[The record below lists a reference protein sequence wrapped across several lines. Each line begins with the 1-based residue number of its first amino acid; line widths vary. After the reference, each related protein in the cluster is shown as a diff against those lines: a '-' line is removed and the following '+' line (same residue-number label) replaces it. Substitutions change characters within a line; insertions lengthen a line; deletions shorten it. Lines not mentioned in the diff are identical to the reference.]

1 MVVWQGTRR
10 PPAMNPAI
18 EPAIE
23 PEIESAISWQD
34 LSYLFDLNAIQVS
47 IESNNNRKSCP

>member
-1 MVVWQGTRR
+1 MVVWQGTSR
-10 PPAMNPAI
+10 PAATNPAD
-18 EPAIE
+18 E

>member
-23 PEIESAISWQD
+23 PEIESALSCQD

-47 IESNNNRKSCP
+47 IESNHNRKSCP

>member
-10 PPAMNPAI
+10 PPAMNAAI

-23 PEIESAISWQD
+23 PEIESALSWQD
-34 LSYLFDLNAIQVS
+34 LLYLFDLNAIKVS
-47 IESNNNRKSCP
+47 IESTYNRKSCP